1 MSVIDELLDLQAQ
14 DSIIR
19 DLERQVHDIPKKR
32 KIEKDRLEEIEREL
46 QHAKDAVENGER
58 SVAGFQLEIDQQKG
72 QIEKYERQRQEVKSN
87 AVFSALGRQIESCRR
102 VVSDYEERIAKAR
115 DHIETAKE
123 NIAIVEARYAEESAA
138 AEGYIA
144 SLRTELLEAQ
154 HRLNEAQAVRDE
166 KARAMDV
173 PEKRRFVGYYDRLRK
188 KYFPVVFRVRGG
200 NACPGCHMVLPPSKM
215 QEAQRNAK
223 LADSPGKMNI
233 VACDYCGRMIFK

>member
-87 AVFSALGRQIESCRR
+87 AEFSALGRQIESCRR

>member
-87 AVFSALGRQIESCRR
+87 AEFSALGRQIESCRR

-138 AEGYIA
+138 AEVYIA

>member
-87 AVFSALGRQIESCRR
+87 AEFSALGRQIESCRR

-173 PEKRRFVGYYDRLRK
+173 P
-188 KYFPVVFRVRGG
+188 
-200 NACPGCHMVLPPSKM
+200 
-215 QEAQRNAK
+215 
-223 LADSPGKMNI
+223 
-233 VACDYCGRMIFK
+233 

>member
-87 AVFSALGRQIESCRR
+87 AEFSALGRQIESCRR
-102 VVSDYEERIAKAR
+102 IVSDYEERIAKAR

>member
-72 QIEKYERQRQEVKSN
+72 QIEKYERQRQEAKTN
-87 AVFSALGRQIESCRR
+87 AEFSALARQIESCRR
-102 VVSDYEERIAKAR
+102 VVADYEDRISRAR

-138 AEGYIA
+138 AESYIA
-144 SLRTELLEAQ
+144 GLRTELLEAQ

-188 KYFPVVFRVRGG
+188 KCFPVVFRVLGG
-200 NACPGCHMVLPPSKM
+200 SACPGCHMVLPPSKM